1 MQITMFS
8 IKKIIKIFIVR
19 MGSLVHILRTWQ
31 REMESGF
38 SKSNEA
44 NLVAV

>member
-8 IKKIIKIFIVR
+8 IRKIIKIFIVR
-19 MGSLVHILRTWQ
+19 MGSLVHVLRMWQ

-44 NLVAV
+44 NLVPI